1 MLHIGAYFLHKKR
14 ENKMEKDYKELWKK
28 RKIHLIIANLIFGGL
43 GIYVAVSAGKNYI
56 TEAISLWILG
66 SWTLGT
72 MLSTFSKNGGIVS
85 SFANNVVKSM
95 ILGSFAMDG
104 VSTLAGI
111 MFVIALFK
119 AMIGALILFVI
130 LFVGFFVFPIT
141 TVIYFVKS
149 RKTEVIVNEEIEE

>member
-1 MLHIGAYFLHKKR
+1 
-14 ENKMEKDYKELWKK
+14 MEKDYKELWKK

-66 SWTLGT
+66 SWFLGAA
-72 MLSTFSKNGGIVS
+72 LSMFSKDGGKIS
-85 SFANNVVKSM
+85 SFSSNVVSSM
-95 ILGSFAMDG
+95 ILGAFAMRG
-104 VSTLAGI
+104 TSTLTAI
-111 MFVIALFK
+111 LFVFSLLK
-119 AMIGALILFVI
+119 AMIGALILFAI
-130 LFVGFFVFPIT
+130 LSVGFFVFPIT